1 MRFAEG
7 PRAGCAVQIEAEPS
21 RVWGLMTD
29 IGVPARLSPEL
40 QRVQWLDGA
49 EGPTVGARFAGYNH
63 HRLVGDWRTVSHVVE
78 LEEQR
83 VFGWVVV
90 DADGRFGDPAPDPAK
105 PLATW
110 RFELEPEGTGSR
122 LRQVARIG
130 PSRSGISLAIDRTP
144 GREEAIVA
152 FRLAELRTNIEATLL
167 GIKTLAEEAR

>member
-1 MRFAEG
+1 MRFAEE
-7 PRAGCAVQIEAEPS
+7 PRVGCDVHIEAEPS
-21 RVWGLMTD
+21 RVWGLVTD
-29 IGVPARLSPEL
+29 IGLPARLSPEL

-49 EGPTVGARFAGYNH
+49 EGPEIGARFAGYNH

-83 VFGWVVV
+83 VFGWAVV
-90 DADGRFGDPAPDPAK
+90 DPDGRYGDPAPDPAR
-105 PLATW
+105 PLAVW

-130 PSRSGISLAIDRTP
+130 PGRSGISLAIDRTP
-144 GREEAIVA
+144 EREEAIVA

-167 GIKTLAEEAR
+167 GIKELAEEGR